1 MEGQTFSILGA
12 DWTIVTVTYDDAD
25 QVFILTP
32 VEAYQKD
39 LYYQNKKALQ
49 LQNNY
54 KKKLETIKYS
64 GEAKLLP
71 LSMHNKPSCT
81 CSRCPMI
88 FKVPDMISLY
98 FNYFPDPILVFAL
111 IEKIR
116 KIDPTLTHLKVLFFS
131 SKLIF

>member
-1 MEGQTFSILGA
+1 MEGQTFAILGA
-12 DWTIVTVTYDDAD
+12 DWTIDAD

-98 FNYFPDPILVFAL
+98 FNYFLDPIFVFAL
-111 IEKIR
+111 IIISIEKT
-116 KIDPTLTHLKVLFFS
+116 DLNVQELKRRLE
-131 SKLIF
+131 